1 MTVFSISEKMF
12 LKIKKLMR
20 ALRKLNICPLGY
32 TLTGSI
38 YIYIYIYI
46 YIRIGDV
53 WRPTRLMHLVDP
65 FWELLSEQSNGDD
78 RRGHR
83 VIGLVAR
90 YKAV

>member
-1 MTVFSISEKMF
+1 MTIFSISEKMF
-12 LKIKKLMR
+12 LKIEKLMR
-20 ALRKLNICPLGY
+20 ALRKLNVCPLGH
-32 TLTGSI
+32 I

-83 VIGLVAR
+83 IIGLVAR

>member
-1 MTVFSISEKMF
+1 MF
-12 LKIKKLMR
+12 LKIEKLMR
-20 ALRKLNICPLGY
+20 ALRKLNVCPLGH
-32 TLTGSI
+32 
-38 YIYIYIYI
+38 IYIYI

>member
-1 MTVFSISEKMF
+1 MC
-12 LKIKKLMR
+12 
-20 ALRKLNICPLGY
+20 ALRKLNICPLGH
-32 TLTGSI
+32 TLTGP
-38 YIYIYIYI
+38 YIYIYI